1 MSFLTDPILMG
12 GTLIFAVCTVL
23 FIVLGIQILKKYQ
36 ENKNNTSL
44 IFGLN
49 FIFTACALGL
59 IAANRVLLNL
69 LPDPLLGIIFHNG
82 AIIFSLIIVV
92 LLDIFA
98 FLMTYPDYVKKL
110 SILVS
115 IIMGILL
122 VILLLN
128 QPTLNPIG
136 MELVYAEPIIYI
148 ALGCLLP
155 PILIPITV
163 FFYFSVKVKDTSKA
177 KSSRSMWMGIASIV
191 IAISYLLELAG
202 GIGFFTL
209 IVRLGFL
216 AYGIIM
222 YICFMMPDWYKK
234 RIGWVEE

>member
-12 GTLIFAVCTVL
+12 GTLIFIVCTIL
-23 FIVLGIQILKKYQ
+23 FIVLGVQILKKYN

-59 IAANRVLLNL
+59 IAANRVLLNV

-98 FLMTYPDYVKKL
+98 FLMTYPDYVNRL

-115 IIMGILL
+115 IVMGVLL
-122 VILLLN
+122 VILLIN
-128 QPTLNPIG
+128 QPTLAPVGN
-136 MELVYAEPIIYI
+136 ELIYSDTVIII
-148 ALGCLLP
+148 VLACLLP

-163 FFYFSVKVKDTSKA
+163 FFYFSVKVKDTSKP
-177 KSSRSMWMGIASIV
+177 KSTRSTWMGIASII

-202 GIGFFTL
+202 GIGIFTL

-222 YICFMMPDWYKK
+222 YVCFMMPDWFKN